1 MQLCVKPS
9 HMSFLG
15 SFLFT
20 PCAEGKTK
28 FYVYI
33 HWAVKENKAYVLYQ
47 RRKLVANSRYK
58 TWTSPFPSPIPQGE
72 PPQGEQATL
81 LASSH
86 ACPDLA
92 VRHIHHGVA
101 GWFTQLDQSWLTLED
116 GQRTGCEPVESSLP
130 HWGLKLTPKFSLA
143 LKKGKA
149 LWAGWRQR
157 SLDSEEGGSVPP
169 WLCYSFLGDFRQVTF

>member
-1 MQLCVKPS
+1 MQNLPTCHSLVPS
-9 HMSFLG
+9 SSSLVLRARPNFMYTSTGQLRRIRHTCFTKQIG
-15 SFLFT
+15 S
-20 PCAEGKTK
+20 
-28 FYVYI
+28 
-33 HWAVKENKAYVLYQ
+33 
-47 RRKLVANSRYK
+47 KLKVWNLDL
-58 TWTSPFPSPIPQGE
+58 TFPSPIPQGE

-81 LASSH
+81 LVSSH
-86 ACPDLA
+86 ACPHLA

-101 GWFTQLDQSWLTLED
+101 GWFTQLYQSWLTLED

-130 HWGLKLTPKFSLA
+130 HWGLKLTAKFSLA